1 MEVIINIALL
11 SYFFSPECYNGV
23 IRYIEDLASGLSSKG
38 HHIDVIAGSRKAY
51 SSTVTRDGYMIHYV
65 PNNKAS
71 SKYLASLEYFKTSIR
86 MRNKLEYIH
95 RYQPFEIIEF
105 HNTAFPALWTLTRK
119 LRSPRPK
126 FIMRVSTP
134 SAIMAIIAPDSV
146 VPFRAGMIFETYQA
160 RRADACIGNSQ
171 ENLKICTNT
180 YRLPTH
186 MPKRVILHSLP
197 SGISPRHI
205 PGPPDGKNILF
216 VGRIEERK
224 GFDVLAKA
232 WPIVVAAIPSATLTV
247 IGEDQAWRG
256 GRSFL
261 AYSLEG
267 MSNTAKSKI
276 RYLGF
281 VSDDQRDHYYQ
292 KCNLFVA
299 PSRYESFGL
308 VLLEAMRYGKPVVS
322 CSVGGI
328 PEVVTHLKTGLLVP
342 PDKPSELA
350 HAMIKLLN
358 DEYLRL
364 QMGVS
369 AVQDVISRFT
379 LKRCV
384 RETEA
389 FYQSVLAASS

>member
-1 MEVIINIALL
+1 MHIALL
-11 SYFFSPECYNGV
+11 SYFFSPECYYGI

-38 HHIDVIAGSRKAY
+38 HHIDVIAGSRKA
-51 SSTVTRDGYMIHYV
+51 STAKVSRDGYTIHYV

-71 SKYLASLEYFKTSIR
+71 SKYLCSLEYFKTSIR

-95 RYQPFEIIEF
+95 RYQPFEIVEF

-134 SAIMAIIAPDSV
+134 SAIIAPDGI

-160 RRADACIGNSQ
+160 RLTDACIGNSH

-180 YRLPTH
+180 YRLPTN

-197 SGISPRHI
+197 NGISPRHI
-205 PGPPDGKNILF
+205 PGPSDGKNILF

-261 AYSLEG
+261 ASSLKD
-267 MSNTAKSKI
+267 MPNKAKSKI

-292 KCNLFVA
+292 QCNLFVA

-328 PEVVTHLKTGLLVP
+328 PEVVSHQKTGLLVP
-342 PDKPSELA
+342 PDNPSELA

-358 DEYLRL
+358 DEHLRE
-364 QMGVS
+364 QMGVA
-369 AVQDVISRFT
+369 AVQDVITRFT
-379 LKRCV
+379 LERFV

-389 FYQSVLAASS
+389 FYRYVLSVSP

>member
-1 MEVIINIALL
+1 MHIALL
-11 SYFFSPECYNGV
+11 SYFFSPECYYGI

-38 HHIDVIAGSRKAY
+38 HHIDVIAGSRKA
-51 SSTVTRDGYMIHYV
+51 STATVSRDGYTIHYV

-71 SKYLASLEYFKTSIR
+71 SKYLCSLEYLKTSIR
-86 MRNKLEYIH
+86 MRNKLEHIH
-95 RYQPFEIIEF
+95 RYHPFEIVEF

-119 LRSPRPK
+119 LKSPRPK

-134 SAIMAIIAPDSV
+134 SAIIAPDGI
-146 VPFRAGMIFETYQA
+146 VPFRAGTVFETYQA
-160 RRADACIGNSQ
+160 HRADACIGNSH

-180 YRLPTH
+180 YRLPMH

-197 SGISPRHI
+197 RGISSRHI
-205 PGPPDGKNILF
+205 PGPFGRKDILF

-267 MSNTAKSKI
+267 MPSNAKSKI

-281 VSDDQRDHYYQ
+281 VSDDQRDHHYQ
-292 KCNLFVA
+292 QCNLFVA

-322 CSVGGI
+322 CYVGGV
-328 PEVVTHLKTGLLVP
+328 PEVVSHLKTGLLVP
-342 PDKPSELA
+342 PDNPSELA
-350 HAMIKLLN
+350 RAMIKLLN
-358 DEYLRL
+358 NEQLSL
-364 QMGVS
+364 QMGIS
-369 AVQDVISRFT
+369 AVQDVISRFK
-379 LKRCV
+379 LDRCV
-384 RETEA
+384 QETEA
-389 FYQSVLAASS
+389 FYQYVTAIS